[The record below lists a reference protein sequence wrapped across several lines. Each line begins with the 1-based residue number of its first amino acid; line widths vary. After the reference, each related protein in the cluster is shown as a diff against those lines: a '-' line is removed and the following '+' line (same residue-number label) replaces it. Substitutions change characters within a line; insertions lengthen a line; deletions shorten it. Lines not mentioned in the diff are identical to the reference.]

1 MEKKKLYNLHIIGK
15 QEFEKG
21 GEGNSLFTFDQNLVK
36 NLEVHYEDG
45 DLVHL
50 EPMIIFDHSVRLAT
64 KKCLASGWL
73 DGENKEV
80 AEFLTWNDQSDGEVE
95 LEEEE
100 VVGNLNLK
108 RDYGLGI
115 DPNLNSE
122 SEVDSSHSF
131 WGYKTSEQSTSF
143 KQKKHKKN

>member
-80 AEFLTWNDQSDGEVE
+80 AEFLAWNDQSDGEVG
-95 LEEEE
+95 LEEENE
-100 VVGNLNLK
+100 DENEGFIK
-108 RDYGLGI
+108 GKI
-115 DPNLNSE
+115 
-122 SEVDSSHSF
+122 SF
-131 WGYKTSEQSTSF
+131 SWDEEETLEQSTSF